1 MAPSRLLGGRYR
13 LDELIA
19 AGGMGEVWRATDLIL
34 QRAVAVKLLRPE
46 YVHYEDG
53 LARFRAEA
61 RHGSAVSHPCIAQVY
76 DYGEDDPR
84 GQPYLVM
91 ELVDGPSL
99 ARLLT
104 HGPLSVAR
112 TLWIVAQ
119 AARGLAA
126 AHAAGLVHR
135 DIKPGNLLVSRQG
148 HVKIT
153 DFGISHVAG
162 SEPVTQTGSMI
173 CTPAYLAP
181 ERAAGASATPAADL
195 YSLGVVA
202 YHCLAGRLPFTGE
215 PIAVALAHREKPLPP
230 LPAKVP
236 PPVAAL
242 VASLTAKDP
251 LERPAGASAVAAWA
265 GQLYASLFGA
275 GRTARAG
282 VRPAASLL
290 PTAAALAPTRLA
302 PVRTGPA
309 PPRTGPALA
318 RTGPAVRPA
327 AAEPV
332 TSAARPAAATG
343 QPAGTARRPAAAVG
357 QPTAASARFPAQPSP
372 GGGRNRPWPG
382 HPRPAHTVQP
392 ARAVLAL
399 AVVAAIGLGGWMA
412 ASQPGPAGHRPP
424 AAPPLAAR
432 HSSHHG
438 HAKPLAHRR
447 GPHFVA
453 IAGDADQ
460 AGGAAAGPSTRGKHH
475 KDGAHPSRR
484 RTPRSSPTPSPTPP
498 TPTPSPT
505 PSGTPSSS
513 PSPSGTPT
521 PPAGSS
527 PPAPV

>member
-13 LDELIA
+13 LDQLIA
-19 AGGMGEVWRATDLIL
+19 TGGMGEVWRATDLIL
-34 QRAVAVKLLRPE
+34 QRAVAVKLLRPA
-46 YVHYEDG
+46 YVHHEDN

-61 RHGSAVSHPCIAQVY
+61 RHGGAVSHPCIAQVY
-76 DYGEDDPR
+76 DYGEDDPPR

-99 ARLLT
+99 ARLLA
-104 HGPLSVAR
+104 HGPLSAAR

-135 DIKPGNLLVSRQG
+135 DIKPGNLLISRPG

-230 LPAKVP
+230 LPPSVP
-236 PPVAAL
+236 PPVVAL

-251 LERPAGASAVAAWA
+251 LERPAGASVVASWA
-265 GQLYASLFGA
+265 GQLSASLFA
-275 GRTARAG
+275 SGRTVAAR
-282 VRPAASLL
+282 VRPASLL
-290 PTAAALAPTRLA
+290 PVAAALASTP
-302 PVRTGPA
+302 
-309 PPRTGPALA
+309 PALA

-327 AAEPV
+327 AVEPV
-332 TSAARPAAATG
+332 ASVVRPAATAI
-343 QPAGTARRPAAAVG
+343 QPAAVVRRPAAAVG
-357 QPTAASARFPAQPSP
+357 QPAAASALFPAPPAAGS
-372 GGGRNRPWPG
+372 GRNRPWPG
-382 HPRPAHTVQP
+382 RPRPSHAPQP
-392 ARAVLAL
+392 ARAVLAF

-412 ASQPGPAGHRPP
+412 ATQPGPAGHRPP
-424 AAPPLAAR
+424 GAPLVAAR
-432 HSSHHG
+432 QSSHHRHG
-438 HAKPLAHRR
+438 KPHHHPR
-447 GPHFVA
+447 GPHFMA
-453 IAGDADQ
+453 IARDASQD
-460 AGGAAAGPSTRGKHH
+460 GGTAAGPGARGKHD
-475 KDGAHPSRR
+475 KDPAHAPRR
-484 RTPRSSPTPSPTPP
+484 APRSSPTPSATPT

-521 PPAGSS
+521 PPASSSPWASSS